1 MAPIDHIKTLRICLA
16 AMLSSA
22 AALVGSAAAST
33 RVEVFQAQAP
43 LEGRSEA
50 AQTAAFQAALRIVL
64 VRATGRRT
72 ADEESV
78 FAPLV
83 GNARRYVQQFR
94 TAPDNQVWVAFD
106 GAAIERWLAQNGQP
120 LWGHDRP
127 STLVWLTVPPGPAG
141 SSIAGGSSGGPTGT
155 VISADDASELKDSID
170 AAAVGRGIPLIWP
183 DAAAAGSASATAAE
197 TAQRLGAEGVLIGR
211 ASSATSGAN
220 IRWSLLFQDHGSE
233 FSGPLEGV
241 NRAADLYA
249 GLFAASGSLA
259 PVDIEVSGVADLRE
273 YAGVQSYLE
282 SLSAINH
289 VAVLG
294 LTADTVKFRLS
305 ARGGAEPLAHAIGL
319 SGKLQALPAGDNGIQ
334 RFQLRQ

>member
-1 MAPIDHIKTLRICLA
+1 MAPNHLNKTLKSLLA
-16 AMLSSA
+16 AALWSA
-22 AALVGSAAAST
+22 AALSGTAAGST

-64 VRATGRRT
+64 VRATGRRS

-127 STLVWLTVPPGPAG
+127 STLVWLTVPPGPAAPVG
-141 SSIAGGSSGGPTGT
+141 AGGAPTGA
-155 VISADDASELKDSID
+155 VISADDASELKDAIE
-170 AAAVGRGIPLIWP
+170 AAALGRGIPLIWP

-197 TAQRLGAEGVLIGR
+197 TAQRLGAEGVLVGR
-211 ASSATSGAN
+211 ASSATAGAN
-220 IRWSLLFQDHGSE
+220 IRWSLQFQDHISE

-259 PVDIEVSGVADLRE
+259 PVDIEISGVADLHD

-305 ARGGAEPLAHAIGL
+305 ARGGPEPLAHAIGL